1 MAGLQNAFGG
11 GLDEF
16 SSIQNNQAMR
26 NAEMSY
32 SQLPQQND
40 EILLSAFEPMSVF
53 DLPSA
58 I

>member
-1 MAGLQNAFGG
+1 MAGLQSAFGG
-11 GLDEF
+11 GYDEF
-16 SSIQNNQAMR
+16 SSQHQGMR

-32 SQLPQQND
+32 SQLPHQSE

>member
-1 MAGLQNAFGG
+1 VFGG
-11 GLDEF
+11 GLEEF
-16 SSIQNNQAMR
+16 GSMQNN
-26 NAEMSY
+26 NVKESY

-58 I
+58 L